1 MEKNIIIIRLVGYI
15 EWDESVCWWFLDKNS
30 GSVNFLSAVQ
40 VLYLSFLLIDSHAYA
55 MLMFAVASNI

>member
-15 EWDESVCWWFLDKNS
+15 EWDEMYADSSIKLDS

-55 MLMFAVASNI
+55 MLMFAVVSNI

>member
-1 MEKNIIIIRLVGYI
+1 MDTLSEMRVYADSSIK
-15 EWDESVCWWFLDKNS
+15 LDS

-55 MLMFAVASNI
+55 MLMFAVVSNI